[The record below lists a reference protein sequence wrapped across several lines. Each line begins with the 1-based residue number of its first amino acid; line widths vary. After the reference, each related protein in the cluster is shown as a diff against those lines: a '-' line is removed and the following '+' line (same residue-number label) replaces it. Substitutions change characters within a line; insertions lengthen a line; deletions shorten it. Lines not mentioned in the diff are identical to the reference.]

1 MGRGRAGAE
10 NLSPQHKSLHLGASR
25 VFGAGAAGVP
35 RLLGPSRRL
44 CAITGRVSQDAPRVA
59 ARLAEEILWPAAAAI
74 EAADQVPAPYLEAL
88 AQAGLYDLP
97 RDPAS
102 AGAVV
107 EALSGASLATAFVW
121 IQHHSPLRLLEAV
134 GGPLADQYLGPMR
147 RGELKAG
154 IAYAALRRPGPPAV
168 RARPQGEA
176 WVLEGH
182 APWVTGWG
190 LVDLVLVGARHQGTP
205 TDPAGPEVDQM
216 VWCLLPARARPGLRA
231 TRLRLEVLEASS
243 TFRLD
248 FDDTLVPP
256 QEVVLVES
264 FERWRQ
270 RDRAGHS
277 LNGHLALGV
286 ASRACE
292 LAGSDE
298 LAKQV
303 SLLRDQLLEG
313 DPMQLASV
321 RAAAS
326 VLALRAAADLVA
338 AGGGRSVESGSHAA
352 RLMRDAT
359 FLLVFGQ
366 TADIRAAQLA
376 ALERPGT

>member
-1 MGRGRAGAE
+1 M
-10 NLSPQHKSLHLGASR
+10 NLSPRPRSLHLGASTI
-25 VFGAGAAGVP
+25 FGVGPSGPGPVP
-35 RLLGPSRRL
+35 RAKTMA
-44 CAITGRVSQDAPRVA
+44 CAITVRVTQDAPRVA
-59 ARLAEEILWPAAAAI
+59 ARLAEEVLWPAAAAI
-74 EAADQVPAPYLEAL
+74 EAADRVPAQYLDAL

-97 RDPAS
+97 ADPPS

-107 EALSGASLATAFVW
+107 EALAGASLATAFVW
-121 IQHHSPLRLLEAV
+121 IQHHGPLRLLEAV
-134 GGPLADQYLGPMR
+134 GGPLADRYLGPMR
-147 RGELKAG
+147 RGELRAG

-168 RARPQGEA
+168 RAHPQGEA
-176 WVLEGH
+176 WVLDGH

-190 LVDLVLVGARHQGTP
+190 LVDLMLVGARHQGTL
-205 TDPAGPEVDQM
+205 TDPAGPQVDQM
-216 VWCLLPARARPGLRA
+216 VWCLLPARERPGLEA

-248 FDDTLVPP
+248 FDGTLVPP
-256 QEVVLVES
+256 EEVVLVES

-270 RDRAGHS
+270 RDRAGRS

-313 DPMQLASV
+313 DPGQVAGL

-326 VLALRAAADLVA
+326 LLALRAAAALVA
-338 AGGGRSVESGSHAA
+338 TGGGRSVEKGSHAA
-352 RLMRDAT
+352 RLMREAT
-359 FLLVFGQ
+359 FLIVFGQ

-376 ALERPGT
+376 GLERLGP